1 MNYPSNFMW
10 LVKFQLHVGTQYFRA
25 FILRL
30 INLECCSCA
39 SYLWI
44 LSKGLCYKIRLQSWM
59 NIISDKFPCRNRMF
73 THEWLGKTVE
83 YVYTGAHHCQ
93 RFSISMWK
101 KVFKIPLTKL
111 TTHLFSHVEFEA
123 EITTPRHF
131 NPFYQPP
138 LNSSSFY
145 ALYHLRLYFSPN
157 FTLLMFVNIR
167 QRTPLTSP
175 IMLVL

>member
-1 MNYPSNFMW
+1 MW
-10 LVKFQLHVGTQYFRA
+10 LVKFQLGTQYFRA

-39 SYLWI
+39 SYLRIW
-44 LSKGLCYKIRLQSWM
+44 SKGLCYKIQLQIWM
-59 NIISDKFPCRNRMF
+59 NILSDKFPCRNRMF
-73 THEWLGKTVE
+73 THEWLGETVK

-131 NPFYQPP
+131 NPYYRPPSWIQAHFTPSTTFDFNFLQTSLFKCLSIEHPLRALSCWFY
-138 LNSSSFY
+138 
-145 ALYHLRLYFSPN
+145 
-157 FTLLMFVNIR
+157 T
-167 QRTPLTSP
+167 
-175 IMLVL
+175 